1 MSSRGTDVLSYFKR
15 LLKYTLSNVAG
26 SLVDNLVLWVF
37 ATYIFHTYTLRYV
50 VSPIISFE
58 CSSFVNFLLAYNVI
72 WRSRITTRGARSFLR
87 HFAGFNISATGIFL
101 VKLGLINVIASLF
114 HWHPVICN
122 LVALCITG
130 IGNYAVNEFV
140 IFKVKNSNADTKAGI
155 VEELEQK
162 LDSDRG
168 VEGLTASSA
177 KSAAAKASAA
187 TERGEA
193 SSAADR
199 D

>member
-1 MSSRGTDVLSYFKR
+1 MGLRGKDILSYLKR

-26 SLVDNLVLWVF
+26 SLVDNVVLWVF

-72 WRSRITTRGARSFLR
+72 WRSRITTRTTRSFLR

-101 VKLGLINVIASLF
+101 VKLGLINVIATLS

-122 LVALCITG
+122 IIALCITG
-130 IGNYAVNEFV
+130 IGNFAVNEFV

-177 KSAAAKASAA
+177 KSAAAKASASA
-187 TERGEA
+187 ERGES

>member
-1 MSSRGTDVLSYFKR
+1 MGFRGKDIVSYLKR
-15 LLKYTLSNVAG
+15 LVKYTLSNVAG

-50 VSPIISFE
+50 VSPVISFE
-58 CSSFVNFLLAYNVI
+58 CSSFVNFLLAYNII

-101 VKLGLINVIASLF
+101 VKLGLINAIAGLTR
-114 HWHPVICN
+114 WHPVICN

-130 IGNYAVNEFV
+130 IGNIAVNEFV

-162 LDSDRG
+162 LDSDMG

-177 KSAAAKASAA
+177 KSAAAKASASA
-187 TERGEA
+187 ERGESS
-193 SSAADR
+193 SSADR
-199 D
+199 N